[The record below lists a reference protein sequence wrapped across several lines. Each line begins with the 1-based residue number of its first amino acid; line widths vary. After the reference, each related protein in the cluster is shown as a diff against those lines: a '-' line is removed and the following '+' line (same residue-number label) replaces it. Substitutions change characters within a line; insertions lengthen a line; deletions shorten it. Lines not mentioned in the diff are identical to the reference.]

1 VTVTIKLT
9 YRHAPTNTVDVGG
22 TRFPPGELGADAS
35 VPVIILHHL
44 TTALDDCCVHVKVGS
59 M

>member
-1 VTVTIKLT
+1 MSAA
-9 YRHAPTNTVDVGG
+9 RDS
-22 TRFPPGELGADAS
+22 PPGELGADAS

-44 TTALDDCCVHVKVGS
+44 TTALDDCCVHVKVRS